1 MAFGLEGGQPFTLAA
16 HGFLDLAAAER
27 CFLLDERGR
36 QIGRNLVSRANR
48 AAFDPRFAP
57 LYDVDGANWSERH
70 YFRRAVLNPGRI
82 QRTRPYLSLN
92 GPRMCMT
99 FSVTVQVD
107 GGIQV
112 LCADIDAGRLDESP
126 WTAPAG

>member
-1 MAFGLEGGQPFTLAA
+1 MHA
-16 HGFLDLAAAER
+16 LDAR
-27 CFLLDERGR
+27 RS
-36 QIGRNLVSRANR
+36 IGRNLVSLANR

-70 YFRRAVLNPGRI
+70 YFRRATLHPGRI

-99 FSVTVQVD
+99 FSVTVQID
-107 GGIQV
+107 GSTQV